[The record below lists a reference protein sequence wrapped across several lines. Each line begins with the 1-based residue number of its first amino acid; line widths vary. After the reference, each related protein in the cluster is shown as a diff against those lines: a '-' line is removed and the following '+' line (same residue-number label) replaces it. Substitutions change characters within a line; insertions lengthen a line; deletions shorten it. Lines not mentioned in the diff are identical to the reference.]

1 MNRRQRQFP
10 TEVRS
15 VGDLPEPVGEAIRR
29 GQPEHSIWS
38 IVRIPPHEYPVRRT
52 AWGLELP
59 FGWRTTPDRTLAFGE
74 QEITAVEVDQHGILT
89 VTPIPLDRLVE
100 IHVVEVLLY
109 AFIEFIWAG
118 SARIETKQIEY
129 NSVGTRLI
137 QRAVDQVRDAFPPC
151 LPPRAHSQPEI
162 SLAELP
168 LKFRNHLRSSLIP
181 AEQLLAVTYQPAIR
195 RQTGRLHPFLSPNR
209 ALAITER
216 CLISVEDQRHRKR
229 WLDGVD
235 TDYSVVRRFYPLSRV
250 EQLTVDPAPEA
261 YRLDLR
267 LGIGDVAHE
276 TAFPLAP
283 AGAQALRGVLH
294 DQGSMVPERG
304 LGRA

>member
-1 MNRRQRQFP
+1 MNRRRPQFP

-15 VGDLPEPVGEAIRR
+15 IGDLPEPVGEAIRQQ
-29 GQPEHSIWS
+29 QPGHSIWC
-38 IVRIPPHEYPVRRT
+38 IIRIPPHEYPVRRT
-52 AWGLELP
+52 TWRLELP
-59 FGWRTTPDRTLAFGE
+59 FGWRTTPDRTLVFGE

-89 VTPIPLDRLVE
+89 VTPIPLDSLVE

-109 AFIEFIWAG
+109 AFIEFIWAD
-118 SARIETKQIEY
+118 AWIEAKRVEY
-129 NSVGTRLI
+129 NSVGSRLI
-137 QRAVDQVRDAFPPC
+137 QRAVDEIRATFQPC
-151 LPPRAHSQPEI
+151 LPPAARSQPEI

-209 ALAITER
+209 AVAITER

-250 EQLTVDPAPEA
+250 ERLSFDPAPEA
-261 YRLDLR
+261 HWLNLR
-267 LGIGDVAHE
+267 LGIGGVTRE
-276 TAFPLAP
+276 TAIPLAP
-283 AGAQALRGVLH
+283 AGAEALRAVLRE
-294 DQGSMVPERG
+294 GSKVPGTG
-304 LGRA
+304 LG